1 MLFMDA
7 EFVFFGNWAR
17 SVVLFSP
24 PPPPP
29 PTAIG
34 FLFMEQGGGG
44 EGAPTEFYRIS
55 LRFFEPTFT
64 GPVFFF

>member
-17 SVVLFSP
+17 SVVLFSLS
-24 PPPPP
+24 PP

-34 FLFMEQGGGG
+34 FFFMEQGGGE